1 MSKRHSIKVRWR
13 AFRIWQELGDFPWK
27 KAPVAPAPAAAPGTP
42 SPADAAA
49 PVAPSASASAAAPV
63 APSASASADAPVAP
77 TSRSGKSRRSRRPRT
92 PSAPRK
98 SSGDFYRGAFDSI
111 PFLNEDAKRTF
122 THLLLRPGYMIR
134 DYIRGDHE
142 RYLAPLTALIVFYAF
157 FALVFS
163 ILQPVQQKESE
174 IDKFGAA
181 WEGVEVNEDNPA
193 HEKEVNLL
201 KSTANIL
208 LQGYTYLNLDQHP
221 EKVHTQAEASLAALE
236 DTLRDQGIPLFIG
249 RFFLLWFALG
259 IALRRYRMGMPAIAA
274 ASAYILCQFSF
285 FMLFAVILTFGQSKS
300 VGLAVMAG
308 VMLIDLRQW
317 LGESWKKS
325 LGLTIRTG
333 IWYALLFL
341 AVLLLVSGLVVLL
354 AWIKGV

>member
-1 MSKRHSIKVRWR
+1 MNKRHSIKVRWR
-13 AFRIWQELGDFPWK
+13 AFRIWQELGEFPWK
-27 KAPVAPAPAAAPGTP
+27 KAPVAPVPASATNTPAPSADSAAASSSASVAPNSPSDTP
-42 SPADAAA
+42 A
-49 PVAPSASASAAAPV
+49 PVAPN
-63 APSASASADAPVAP
+63 
-77 TSRSGKSRRSRRPRT
+77 SRSGNPRRSRSPRADRT
-92 PSAPRK
+92 PRK

-163 ILQPVQQKESE
+163 ILQPVQHKESE
-174 IDKFGAA
+174 FDKL
-181 WEGVEVNEDNPA
+181 EVALQSPDVTEEIGDNQA
-193 HEKEVNLL
+193 GLDLL
-201 KSTANIL
+201 RSTAMV
-208 LQGYTYLNLDQHP
+208 LQKGYTYLNLDQHP
-221 EKVHTQAEASLAALE
+221 EEVHTQAESSLAALE
-236 DTLRDQGIPLFIG
+236 GTLRSQGIPLFIG

-300 VGLAVMAG
+300 VGLAVMAA

-317 LGESWKKS
+317 LGEPWKKS

-333 IWYALLFL
+333 LWYAFL
-341 AVLLLVSGLVVLL
+341 YGSFLLLVSAVVVLI